1 MLPLCAARNLVV
13 LSEQPM
19 ETALCIMPTHYH
31 TITHTHMRHAACR
44 INKRNSSLKINEW
57 THAFIKNN

>member
-1 MLPLCAARNLVV
+1 MLPLCAAPNLVV

-44 INKRNSSLKINEW
+44 INKKTVPSKSMNGHMHL
-57 THAFIKNN
+57 